1 MISHDLNLLTETSL
15 LASFLE
21 YCREEV
27 SCLQYS
33 FFFDYFDSFTHLKCS
48 HDDYT
53 KTTLRNYRLI
63 YHAEKFWLLTDVT
76 LSFIFFF
83 VPSKS
88 TRPLT

>member
-21 YCREEV
+21 YCGEEV

-48 HDDYT
+48 HDD
-53 KTTLRNYRLI
+53 
-63 YHAEKFWLLTDVT
+63 
-76 LSFIFFF
+76 
-83 VPSKS
+83 
-88 TRPLT
+88 